1 MSLGARDVAFRVL
14 LRVHGGGYASDLLR
28 QADLNTRDA
37 ALAEHIV
44 LGSLRRQN
52 QLDFL
57 IGHYSGRPHHKLDTE
72 VRIAL
77 RMGIY
82 QIRYLD
88 RIPVHAAVA
97 ESVELVKRARKR
109 SAAGFVNAVLRQAN
123 REPVK
128 WPDQAIELCVPAWI
142 LERWQ
147 TQYGAE
153 AAVQIARAALE
164 EPETLVNPATGRRQD
179 IGSQSIV
186 PLLEIEPGMTV
197 LDLCAAPGNKTAQAL
212 ALGARVIA
220 CDRYPRRLAEV
231 PAEALRVALDATQS
245 LPFRQNVLFDRILVD
260 APCSGTGTLGRN
272 PEIKW
277 RLQPT
282 DLTAFQERQKRILS
296 TALQHL
302 SAGGR
307 LVYSTCSLE
316 SEENEKAVAG
326 FHVLETRTR
335 LPGRD
340 SGDGFFSAVIVIAL

>member
-14 LRVHGGGYASDLLR
+14 LRVDRGGYASDLLR
-28 QADLNTRDA
+28 QADLNAREA
-37 ALAEHIV
+37 ALAENIV
-44 LGSLRRQN
+44 LGSLRRQS

-57 IGHYSGRPHHKLDTE
+57 IAHYSGRPKQKLDTE

-82 QIRYLD
+82 QILYLD

-97 ESVELVKRARKR
+97 ESVELVKRARKT
-109 SAAGFVNAVLRQAN
+109 SAAGFVNAVLRKAN
-123 REPVK
+123 RDPVK
-128 WPDQAIELCVPAWI
+128 WPDLATELSVPAWI

-147 TQYGAE
+147 MQYGAE
-153 AAVQIARAALE
+153 AATAIARAALE

-179 IGSQSIV
+179 IGSQLIV
-186 PLLEIEPGMTV
+186 PLLNIEPGMTV
-197 LDLCAAPGNKTAQAL
+197 LDLCAAPGNKTAQEL
-212 ALGARVIA
+212 ALGAKVIA

-231 PAEALRVALDATQS
+231 PSQALRVALDATQS
-245 LPFRQNVLFDRILVD
+245 LPFGRSFDRILVD

-277 RLQPT
+277 RLQPA
-282 DLTAFQERQKRILS
+282 DLPAFQERQKEILQR
-296 TALQHL
+296 ALEHL

-316 SEENEKAVAG
+316 SEENEKIVAG
-326 FHVLETRTR
+326 LNIVETRTR

-340 SGDGFFSAVIVIAL
+340 SGDGFFSAVIAL